1 LSTITSQSALG
12 AKLLSNAF
20 GSAPTRPSSV
30 DLPKEPITI
39 ETTDASKIVEN
50 DNPSKLPHDA
60 AKVSPQ
66 NS

>member
-1 LSTITSQSALG
+1 LSTIASQSALG
-12 AKLLSNAF
+12 AKLLSHAF
-20 GSAPTRPSSV
+20 GSAPTRPSSA
-30 DLPKEPITI
+30 DLPKEQITI

-50 DNPSKLPHDA
+50 ENPSTLPPNA

>member
-1 LSTITSQSALG
+1 LSTIASQSTLG
-12 AKLLSNAF
+12 AKLFSHVF
-20 GSAPTRPSSV
+20 GLAPTRPSSA
-30 DLPKEPITI
+30 DLPKELIMI

-50 DNPSKLPHDA
+50 ENPSTSPPDA